1 MSVRRSLAW
10 LIGAAAA
17 VSLMF
22 PLRASAFFCEFQ
34 WVPRFSDLGMDSM
47 VMALTVFDDGSG
59 PALYAG
65 GGFFTAGGTTV
76 NKIAKLRGD
85 EWLPLGAG
93 IGSTNGQV
101 WVMGE
106 FDDGTGRALFVGGDF
121 TVAGGQEANHI
132 AKWDG
137 STWSPVGQGTSATVR
152 GAMTVFDDGS
162 APALYVGGDFIT
174 AGGIEVN
181 HVAKWD
187 GEQWSA
193 LGSGVSG
200 ESGSVR
206 ALCVFDDGNGAA
218 LYAGGKFTVAGS
230 VTVNGIAKWDGSTWS
245 AVGGG
250 MGPDPSGTR
259 LVRGLVVHDDGTGL
273 ALYATGQFASA
284 GSVPAL
290 RIARWDGESWS
301 ALGEGIW
308 EPGTVSTGRRLVV
321 FDDGS
326 GPALYVGGSF
336 TIAGGQTAN
345 NIAKWDGASW
355 SSLGSGLDDTVS
367 ALAVFDEGDGPALF
381 VGGSFATAGD
391 VPSARIAKWALTCVA
406 DFDGDGDGDVD
417 LVDLQAF
424 VDCLTGPVH
433 SAGPDCAVFDE
444 NGDSHVD
451 LYDFRGF
458 QQAFTGP

>member
-1 MSVRRSLAW
+1 
-10 LIGAAAA
+10 
-17 VSLMF
+17 
-22 PLRASAFFCEFQ
+22 
-34 WVPRFSDLGMDSM
+34 MDSV
-47 VMALTVFDDGSG
+47 VMALTVFDDGGG

-65 GGFFTAGGTTV
+65 GGFSTAGDTTV
-76 NKIAKLRGD
+76 NKIAKLQGD
-85 EWLPLGAG
+85 QWLPLGTG
-93 IGSTNGQV
+93 IGAANGQV

-106 FDDGTGRALFVGGDF
+106 FDDGTGPALFVGGDF
-121 TVAGGQEANHI
+121 TVAGGQEVNHI

-200 ESGSVR
+200 EFHSVR
-206 ALCVFDDGNGAA
+206 ALCVFDDGNGPA
-218 LYAGGKFTVAGS
+218 LYAGGNFAVAGGII
-230 VTVNGIAKWDGSTWS
+230 VNGIAKWDGSTWS

-250 MGPDPSGTR
+250 VGHGQPGSR
-259 LVRGLVVHDDGTGL
+259 LVRGLIVHNDGRGL

-284 GSVPAL
+284 GGVPAPG
-290 RIARWDGESWS
+290 IARWDGESWS
-301 ALGEGIW
+301 ALGEGITS
-308 EPGTVSTGRRLVV
+308 EPGSTPTGRRLVV

-326 GPALYVGGSF
+326 GPALYVGGTF
-336 TIAGGQTAN
+336 TFAGGETVN
-345 NIAKWDGASW
+345 YIAKWDGTSW
-355 SSLGSGLDDTVS
+355 SSLESGLNDSVH
-367 ALAVFDEGDGPALF
+367 AVVVFDEGDGPALF
-381 VGGSFATAGD
+381 VGGGFTMAGD
-391 VPSARIAKWALTCVA
+391 IPSVRIAKWASICVA
-406 DFDGDGDGDVD
+406 DFDGDGDGDID
-417 LVDLQAF
+417 LIDLQAF
-424 VDCLTGPVH
+424 VECLTGPVD
-433 SAGPDCAVFDE
+433 SIGPDCAVFDE

-458 QQAFTGP
+458 QEAFTGP